1 LGLVSYSI
9 YMVNYPLLMATES
22 VFKRTLNIDKWTG
35 DILLGATLLVVVL
48 VAWATFEWIE
58 APGRAFGR
66 RLARPGDRRQFH
78 RSGRAAGATG
88 RGLGNL

>member
-1 LGLVSYSI
+1 MS
-9 YMVNYPLLMATES
+9 MES

-35 DILLGATLLVVVL
+35 DILLGAMLLIVVL

-66 RLARPGDRRQFH
+66 RLARSGDGRRFAGN
-78 RSGRAAGATG
+78 SVGLAAPRERHA
-88 RGLGNL
+88 LD